1 MAEDIICLLDS
12 LSWTAD
18 KELNIVG
25 LSFGG
30 MIAQGQLISGLN
42 FYRVTSHERLIY
54 IELAYRIPN
63 RISSL
68 LLAVTTPGGSIWDR
82 YSPVRVSL
90 LLVFET

>member
-42 FYRVTSHERLIY
+42 FYRVT
-54 IELAYRIPN
+54 P
-63 RISSL
+63 
-68 LLAVTTPGGSIWDR
+68 
-82 YSPVRVSL
+82 
-90 LLVFET
+90 